1 MNKITTNLLGVL
13 AVGAVSLATIGSAR
27 AVDIS
32 GAGSTFA
39 YPVFSKWAAAYKA
52 KTGNGLNYQSI
63 GSGGGIKQIEA
74 KTVDFGATDAPLT
87 GAQLDAAGLTQF
99 PMTIGGIVPV
109 VNIPGVAAGQ
119 MKLTGP
125 ILADIYLGK
134 VTTWKDPEIAAV
146 NPGLQLPD
154 LAIAP
159 IYRSDGSGTTYNFTY
174 YLAAVQPEWKDTVG
188 VNKSVDFPVGLG
200 GKGNEGVA
208 AFTSRTAGAIGYVEY
223 AYALQNNLPY
233 ALMQNKDGNFV
244 APSTASF
251 QAAAS
256 GADWTS
262 VPGFGLILANQAG
275 PNTWPM
281 TASTFVLMYKKQD
294 KPDVAKAALGYFD
307 FALKQ
312 DQQDALKI
320 DYVPLPDSL
329 VQEIED
335 SWKSISAADGS
346 PIWK

>member
-1 MNKITTNLLGVL
+1 VNKITTNLLGVL